1 MDHGW
6 FTGGRTTKKLW
17 YDGDTH
23 NTVESVA
30 ALFVSF
36 INWQKSNSEWFQLG
50 SSRSSESHGNRC
62 LLSLLFL
69 TRTLQLTVL
78 LVHTVPWTE
87 RASYVLVAR
96 INLQGGR
103 PSCISCGLSL
113 TTHSSGTVD
122 KKHCISKLINSNCN
136 ISCGVRHILVNW
148 CSFSLNSAVALLTV
162 DGNSAFSN
170 VRCNIFSGLSYR
182 RQIIHFQIVLERR

>member
-1 MDHGW
+1 MFAFSSLSYTNLAADCPAGSYSSLN
-6 FTGGRTTKKLW
+6 RTCILCPRGT
-17 YDGDTH
+17 Y
-23 NTVESVA
+23 
-30 ALFVSF
+30 
-36 INWQKSNSEWFQLG
+36 QP
-50 SSRSSESHGNRC
+50 SR
-62 LLSLLFL
+62 
-69 TRTLQLTVL
+69 
-78 LVHTVPWTE
+78 
-87 RASYVLVAR
+87 
-96 INLQGGR
+96 GR

-182 RQIIHFQIVLERR
+182 RQIIHFQIVLELENSLLDMYFNFLEFWWVCVVM